1 MINFNAPINRT
12 TGYGITSTNIWQLLR
27 DRTEIALYPIGQ
39 GIDCDPELQDLVKK
53 DFENTMGT
61 DLKKNDCFKIWHQH
75 DLAPRFGNGKYSA
88 LTFFE
93 LDTFQKNEVASLHH
107 PDQVFVA
114 SEWGKEVV
122 ANHGISKDNIHVTPL
137 GVNLNIFN
145 PDLFKEQEKEE
156 SKYVFINIG
165 KWEIRKGHDLLVNI
179 FNEAFSEKDNVEL
192 WMINHNPFLNQDQT
206 LQWHKLYKESKLG
219 DKIKIF
225 PRIEKHVDLASVID
239 QADCGIYLSRGE
251 GWNNEVMETMAMN
264 KPVILTNYSAHT
276 EYANSE
282 NSYLVQTSETEKAQ
296 DGIWFHGQGNWATLG
311 VDQIEQSI
319 NHMRNVY
326 KNNIRTNA
334 NGLKTAEKY
343 TWQNTVDQISKYVL

>member
-1 MINFNAPINRT
+1 M
-12 TGYGITSTNIWQLLR
+12 
-27 DRTEIALYPIGQ
+27 
-39 GIDCDPELQDLVKK
+39 
-53 DFENTMGT
+53 
-61 DLKKNDCFKIWHQH
+61 
-75 DLAPRFGNGKYSA
+75 
-88 LTFFE
+88 
-93 LDTFQKNEVASLHH
+93 
-107 PDQVFVA
+107 
-114 SEWGKEVV
+114 
-122 ANHGISKDNIHVTPL
+122 
-137 GVNLNIFN
+137 
-145 PDLFKEQEKEE
+145 
-156 SKYVFINIG
+156 
-165 KWEIRKGHDLLVNI
+165 
-179 FNEAFSEKDNVEL
+179 
-192 WMINHNPFLNQDQT
+192 
-206 LQWHKLYKESKLG
+206 
-219 DKIKIF
+219 
-225 PRIEKHVDLASVID
+225 DLASVID